1 MKSMFPRIAIMLF
14 LFASFSFAGDLMNLF
29 LFGRNTAPYR
39 SAERQTEENT
49 RAIKYAIDDLSDEVD
64 EASEEAAD
72 EVVKA
77 VKKSKLPKHDATLFF
92 NGILESFNER
102 YPWELQGYA
111 HAMVVTAKRY
121 KMNLVKLN
129 RILVEDAMMDGGTA
143 YTEAETDAVLFQNL
157 GELGF
162 YLKNG
167 KYYLDGEPVNMGSF
181 SKKAKTTKIY
191 QRPGSIDV
199 RPKVEIK
206 KLDNSK
212 VQVTARI
219 NLPDAMESWIE
230 LCKSGTETCTR
241 SEKAFKD
248 SVITDT
254 LSYASAGLYYVKVGV
269 NGFLSG
275 KCKCDARY
283 KMAGPYM
290 EDWGGWGRHIA
301 YNSKGI
307 DLK

>member
-1 MKSMFPRIAIMLF
+1 MQKMFPRIVIALS
-14 LFASFSFAGDLMNLF
+14 LSVSVSFAGDLMNLF
-29 LFGRNTAPYR
+29 LFGRNTAGYR

-49 RAIKYAIDDLSDEVD
+49 RNLKYAIEELDDDLDEAIEEASDEIVQ
-64 EASEEAAD
+64 
-72 EVVKA
+72 A
-77 VKKSKLPKHDATLFF
+77 VKKSKLPKHDASLFF

-129 RILVEDAMMDGGTA
+129 RVLVEDAMMEGGTA
-143 YTEAETDAVLFQNL
+143 YTEAETDAVLYQNL

-162 YLKNG
+162 YSKNG
-167 KYYLDGEPVNMGSF
+167 KYYLDGEPVNMGNF

-191 QRPGSIDV
+191 QNPNSIDV
-199 RPKVEIK
+199 RPKAEIK
-206 KLDNSK
+206 KLDSSK

-219 NLPDAMESWIE
+219 NLPDGLYSFVEF
-230 LCKSGTETCTR
+230 CKYGGDCIR

-248 SVITDT
+248 SVLTDT
-254 LSYASAGLYYVKVGV
+254 LSYTSAGQYYIEVGV
-269 NGFLSG
+269 SGLLSG
-275 KCKCDARY
+275 KGDVYGVCN

-290 EDWGGWGRHIA
+290 ENRGAWGRHIS
-301 YNSKGI
+301 YKSKSI
-307 DLK
+307 NLK

>member
-14 LFASFSFAGDLMNLF
+14 LFASVSFAGDLMNLF
-29 LFGRNTAPYR
+29 WFGRNTAPYR

-92 NGILESFNER
+92 NGVLQSFNER
-102 YPWELQGYA
+102 YPRELQGYA

-129 RILVEDAMMDGGTA
+129 RVLVEDAMMDGGTA

-254 LSYASAGLYYVKVGV
+254 LSYASAGLYYVKVEV

>member
-1 MKSMFPRIAIMLF
+1 MQKMFPKIVIALS
-14 LFASFSFAGDLMNLF
+14 LSVSVSFAGDLMNLF
-29 LFGRNTAPYR
+29 VFGRNTAPYR

-49 RAIKYAIDDLSDEVD
+49 RNLKYAIEELDDDLDEAIEEASDEIVQ
-64 EASEEAAD
+64 
-72 EVVKA
+72 A
-77 VKKSKLPKHDATLFF
+77 VKKSKLPKHDASLFF

-129 RILVEDAMMDGGTA
+129 RVLVEDAMMEGGTA
-143 YTEAETDAVLFQNL
+143 YTEAETDAVLYQNL

-162 YLKNG
+162 YSKNG
-167 KYYLDGEPVNMGSF
+167 KYYLDGELVNMGNF

-191 QRPGSIDV
+191 QNPNSIDV
-199 RPKVEIK
+199 RPKAEIK
-206 KLDNSK
+206 KLDSSK

-219 NLPDAMESWIE
+219 NLPDGLESWVE
-230 LCKSGTETCTR
+230 LCKFGGDCIRT
-241 SEKAFKD
+241 KKVFKD
-248 SVITDT
+248 SVLTDT
-254 LSYASAGLYYVKVGV
+254 LSYTSAGLYYTEVGV

-275 KCKCDARY
+275 KGDVYGVCN

-290 EDWGGWGRHIA
+290 ENRGAWGRHIS
-301 YNSKGI
+301 YKSKSVN
-307 DLK
+307 LK